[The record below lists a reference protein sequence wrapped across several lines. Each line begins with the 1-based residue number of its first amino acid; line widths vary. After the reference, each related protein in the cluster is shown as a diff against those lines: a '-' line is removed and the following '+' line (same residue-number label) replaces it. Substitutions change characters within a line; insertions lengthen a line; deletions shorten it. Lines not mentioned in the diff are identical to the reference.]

1 MSHIPDPPEG
11 PDTAPLNRTISPIAQ
26 GLTYRPS
33 RSLIIIALGLLG
45 GGAILLVSQSERTPV
60 AQPQAAGP
68 AKQVVR
74 FEPQSLQPFRS
85 DPDLGAPSM
94 SEGEA
99 DETDLGASMLP
110 APSARPDTVSAP
122 EAQPSTPPAPGP
134 LVVYRRTTSA
144 EIGAAPASDFAPDSG
159 PVVVRTSLRAE
170 TSGEEEIGRSQAA
183 LVGNRNYQLLAGAV
197 LPCLLQTALDSSRPG
212 HATCL
217 LPSDIYS
224 DNGATVLLEKGTRV
238 LGRYDAG
245 LARGDQRLLVR
256 WLRAVTPKGVTIWLD
271 APAADALGRSGLAGE
286 LDTRF
291 WPRFGGAVLLSM
303 IDQVQPPRQSSEGQV
318 WVAPSQAP
326 TVALK
331 SSIDLPPR
339 LVAPQGLEVSIFVTQ
354 DLDFSGAYDLRGR

>member
-1 MSHIPDPPEG
+1 MSHIPDPPEE
-11 PDTAPLNRTISPIAQ
+11 PDTTPLNRTISPITQ
-26 GLTYRPS
+26 RLSYRPS
-33 RSLIIIALGLLG
+33 RSLTIVALGLLG
-45 GGAILLVSQSERTPV
+45 GGAILLVSQTDRTPA

-74 FEPQSLQPFRS
+74 FEALPERPTAGDQSLE
-85 DPDLGAPSM
+85 APSL
-94 SEGEA
+94 SPAGTDEA
-99 DETDLGASMLP
+99 DFGAFDVPAQP
-110 APSARPDTVSAP
+110 APAQTPSSLEANASA
-122 EAQPSTPPAPGP
+122 PPAPGP
-134 LVVYRRTTSA
+134 LVVYRRPESS
-144 EIGAAPASDFAPDSG
+144 EVRAAQASDLATGEG
-159 PVVVRTSLRAE
+159 PAMAQTSLEAE
-170 TSGEEEIGRSQAA
+170 TSGLELIGAA
-183 LVGNRNYQLLAGAV
+183 RAARVGDRNYQLLAGAV

-217 LPSDIYS
+217 LPSDVYS

-256 WLRAVTPKGVTIWLD
+256 WLRAVTPAGVAIWLD

-291 WPRFGGAVLLSM
+291 WSRFGGAVLLSL
-303 IDQVQPPRQSSEGQV
+303 IDQAQTPRRSSEGQV

-326 TVALK
+326 TVALE

-354 DLDFSGAYDLRGR
+354 DLDFSGVYDLRGR